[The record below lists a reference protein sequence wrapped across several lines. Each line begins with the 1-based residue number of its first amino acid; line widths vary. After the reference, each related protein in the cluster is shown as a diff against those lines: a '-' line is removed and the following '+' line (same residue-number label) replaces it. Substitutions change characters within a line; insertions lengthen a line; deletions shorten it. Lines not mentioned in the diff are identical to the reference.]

1 MSTDVLR
8 RRVLS
13 YFGCIGLAQL
23 FTHDAFAGE
32 YILVANKSVGMVDST
47 LDEMRKILSLRQA
60 QWQDGASVV
69 LVLPPRHSG
78 PMLWLSEE
86 LLRMPEA
93 TYRRLVLG
101 QVFRG
106 AARPPIQAESIA
118 AAAQAVATKPYSLSV
133 LPRGALLESVHR
145 ITLRGIALLAAVRFL
160 FEYTP
165 FA

>member
-1 MSTDVLR
+1 MSTDVSR
-8 RRVLS
+8 RRLLR

-23 FTHDAFAGE
+23 FSGAAFAAE
-32 YILVANKSVGMVDST
+32 YMLVANQSVRRVDST

-60 QWQDGASVV
+60 QWEDGASVV

-106 AARPPIQAESIA
+106 AARQPIQAESIA
-118 AAAQAVATKPYSLSV
+118 ATAQAVATKPYSLSA
-133 LPRGALLESVHR
+133 LPWGPLPDTVHR
-145 ITLRGIALLAAVRFL
+145 IALRGLALLATIRFL
-160 FEYTP
+160 FEFAP